1 MKYFLFFLILFI
13 YSCGKPKSVLICGDH
28 KCVNKS
34 EAKQYFEENLTI
46 EVQVIS
52 KDKKSSFDLVE
63 LNTNE
68 GDKKIKIF
76 KKQNNKIVKQLSKE
90 QIKVKKKEVKD
101 KKKLVKLKKE
111 KNINTDFKEEKAAR
125 VISIKEINSNSID
138 ICLKL
143 EKCDIESITDYLI
156 KIGNEKNY
164 PNISLRE

>member
-1 MKYFLFFLILFI
+1 MKYFLFFLILFL

-52 KDKKSSFDLVE
+52 KNKKSSFDLVE

-68 GDKKIKIF
+68 GDTKIKIF
-76 KKQNNKIVKQLSKE
+76 KKQNNKTVMKLSKE
-90 QIKVKKKEVKD
+90 QIKAKKKEVRD
-101 KKKLVKLKKE
+101 KKKLVKSKKE
-111 KNINTDFKEEKAAR
+111 KNINIDFKEEKAPR
-125 VISIKEINSNSID
+125 VISIKTNNNSID

-156 KIGNEKNY
+156 KVSNEKNY

>member
-68 GDKKIKIF
+68 GDTKIKIF
-76 KKQNNKIVKQLSKE
+76 KKQNNKMVKKLSKE

-101 KKKLVKLKKE
+101 KKKLVKLKKK
-111 KNINTDFKEEKAAR
+111 KNINTDFKEEKAAK
-125 VISIKEINSNSID
+125 VISIKKNNANSID

-143 EKCDIESITDYLI
+143 EKCDIESITNYLI
-156 KIGNEKNY
+156 KLSNEKDY

>member
-1 MKYFLFFLILFI
+1 MKYFLFFLIVFT

-68 GDKKIKIF
+68 GDTKIKIF
-76 KKQNNKIVKQLSKE
+76 KKQNNKTVKKLSKE

-111 KNINTDFKEEKAAR
+111 KNINTDFKEEKAAK
-125 VISIKEINSNSID
+125 VILIKKNNTNSTD

-156 KIGNEKNY
+156 KISNEKDF
-164 PNISLRE
+164 PNISSRE

>member
-1 MKYFLFFLILFI
+1 MKYFLFFLILFL

-52 KDKKSSFDLVE
+52 KNKKSSFDLVE

-68 GDKKIKIF
+68 GNTKIKIF
-76 KKQNNKIVKQLSKE
+76 KKQNNKTVMKLSKE
-90 QIKVKKKEVKD
+90 QIKAKKKEVRD
-101 KKKLVKLKKE
+101 KKKLVKSKKE
-111 KNINTDFKEEKAAR
+111 KNINIDFKEEKAPR
-125 VISIKEINSNSID
+125 VISIKKTNTNSID

-156 KIGNEKNY
+156 KVSNEKNY

>member
-1 MKYFLFFLILFI
+1 MLSRSSSTFSILFL

-76 KKQNNKIVKQLSKE
+76 KRFI
-90 QIKVKKKEVKD
+90 
-101 KKKLVKLKKE
+101 
-111 KNINTDFKEEKAAR
+111 
-125 VISIKEINSNSID
+125 
-138 ICLKL
+138 
-143 EKCDIESITDYLI
+143 
-156 KIGNEKNY
+156 
-164 PNISLRE
+164 